1 MNDLMAKVSTLSVN
15 RIAIF
20 GFILT
25 ISYYFF
31 IYNNGDAILTDI
43 QNLQTQISEETSKKV
58 ETERVLKKE
67 EEMRADVASLAK
79 TYEAVKS
86 KIPIDFE
93 TSELRIIV
101 EQISAAT
108 DLKIAKLS
116 NSDPQAVNSPEGS
129 VNAEEANLVQ
139 KVAINYVFQGSF
151 SQLQNFMTQIAA
163 VEKVIKVAELKI
175 KAEDG
180 SNGPNKNLTV
190 EAVLIGYRQAAV
202 AAVKAPALPGQPS
215 PQTPANQEEMK

>member
-1 MNDLMAKVSTLSVN
+1 MNELMAKVSTLSVN

-25 ISYYFF
+25 MIYFF
-31 IYNNGDAILTDI
+31 TIYNNGDALVAEI
-43 QNLQTQISEETSKKV
+43 QGLQAQITEETAKKV

-101 EQISAAT
+101 EQVSAAT

-116 NSDPQAVNSPEGS
+116 NSDPQQVNSPEATQ
-129 VNAEEANLVQ
+129 NADEANLVQ

-151 SQLQNFMTQIAA
+151 AQLNNFMTQIGGM
-163 VEKVIKVAELKI
+163 EKIIKISELKI
-175 KAEDG
+175 KAENGTD
-180 SNGPNKNLTV
+180 GPNKNLTV
-190 EAVLIGYRQAAV
+190 EAVLEGYRQEEV
-202 AAVKAPALPGQPS
+202 AAAKTPALP
-215 PQTPANQEEMK
+215 

>member
-1 MNDLMAKVSTLSVN
+1 MAKVSTLSVN

-25 ISYYFF
+25 LVYYFT
-31 IYNNGDAILTDI
+31 IYNNGDTLVAEI
-43 QNLQTQISEETSKKV
+43 QGLQAQIADETAKKV

-101 EQISAAT
+101 EQVSAAT

-116 NSDPQAVNSPEGS
+116 NSDPQQVNSPEAS
-129 VNAEEANLVQ
+129 QSADEANLVQ

-151 SQLQNFMTQIAA
+151 AQLLNFMTQIGGM
-163 VEKVIKVAELKI
+163 EKVIKISELKI
-175 KAEDG
+175 KAENG
-180 SNGPNKNLTV
+180 SDGPNKNLTV
-190 EAVLIGYRQAAV
+190 EAVLVGYRQAAV
-202 AAVKAPALPGQPS
+202 AAAKTPALPNVAPK
-215 PQTPANQEEMK
+215 EEMK

>member
-1 MNDLMAKVSTLSVN
+1 MNELMAKVSTLSVN

-25 ISYYFF
+25 MIYFF
-31 IYNNGDAILTDI
+31 TMYNNGDALVAEI
-43 QNLQTQISEETSKKV
+43 QGLQAQITEETAKKV

-101 EQISAAT
+101 EQVSAAT

-116 NSDPQAVNSPEGS
+116 NSDPQQVNSPEATQ
-129 VNAEEANLVQ
+129 NADEANLVQ

-151 SQLQNFMTQIAA
+151 AQLNNFMTQIGNM
-163 VEKVIKVAELKI
+163 EKIIKISELKI
-175 KAEDG
+175 KAENGTD
-180 SNGPNKNLTV
+180 GPNKNLTV
-190 EAVLIGYRQAAV
+190 EAVLVGYRQAAV
-202 AAVKAPALPGQPS
+202 AAAKTPALPGAAPK
-215 PQTPANQEEMK
+215 EEMK

>member
-20 GFILT
+20 GALLT
-25 ISYYFF
+25 AFYYFTM
-31 IYNNGDAILTDI
+31 YNNGDFIVGEI
-43 QNLQTQISEETSKKV
+43 QGLQTQIAEETTKKV

-108 DLKIAKLS
+108 DLKITKLT
-116 NSDPQAVNSPEGS
+116 NSDPQQINGGDGS
-129 VNAEEANLVQ
+129 ENPEEANLVQ
-139 KVAINYVFQGSF
+139 KVAINYVFQGNF
-151 SQLQNFMTQIAA
+151 PQLQSFMTQIAGI
-163 VEKVIKVAELKI
+163 EKVIKVSELKI
-175 KAEDG
+175 KSEEGTD
-180 SNGPNKNLTV
+180 GPNKFLTV

-202 AAVKAPALPGQPS
+202 AAAKNPALPVPPAGA
-215 PQTPANQEEMK
+215 PANQEEMK

>member
-1 MNDLMAKVSTLSVN
+1 MNELMAKVSTLSVN

-25 ISYYFF
+25 MVYYFTM
-31 IYNNGDAILTDI
+31 YNNGDALVAEI
-43 QNLQTQISEETSKKV
+43 QGLQAQITEETTKKV

-101 EQISAAT
+101 EQVSAAT

-116 NSDPQAVNSPEGS
+116 NSDPQQVNSPEATQ
-129 VNAEEANLVQ
+129 NADEANLVQ

-151 SQLQNFMTQIAA
+151 AQLSNFMTQIGGM
-163 VEKVIKVAELKI
+163 EKVIKISELKI
-175 KAEDG
+175 KAENGAD
-180 SNGPNKNLTV
+180 GPNKNLTV
-190 EAVLIGYRQAAV
+190 EAVLVGYRQAAV
-202 AAVKAPALPGQPS
+202 AAAKTPALPGAAPK
-215 PQTPANQEEMK
+215 EEMK

>member
-1 MNDLMAKVSTLSVN
+1 MAKISTLSVN

-20 GFILT
+20 GLLLT
-25 ISYYFF
+25 MIYYFTM
-31 IYNNGDAILTDI
+31 YNNGDVLTGEI
-43 QNLQTQISEETSKKV
+43 QSLQAQITEETAKKV

-108 DLKIAKLS
+108 DVKIAKL
-116 NSDPQAVNSPEGS
+116 NNIDPQQADSPDAS
-129 VNAEEANLVQ
+129 VSIDEANLVQ
-139 KVAINYVFQGSF
+139 KVAINYVFQGTF
-151 SQLQNFMTQIAA
+151 PQFQAFMTQISA
-163 VEKVIKVAELKI
+163 VEKVIKVSNLKI
-175 KAEDG
+175 RADDG
-180 SNGPNKNLTV
+180 TDGPNKFLTIETMLV
-190 EAVLIGYRQAAV
+190 GYRQAAV
-202 AAVKAPALPGQPS
+202 AATKNPALPGHSQG
-215 PQTPANQEEMK
+215 EMKQ

>member
-1 MNDLMAKVSTLSVN
+1 MNELMAKVSTLSVN

-25 ISYYFF
+25 MIYFF
-31 IYNNGDAILTDI
+31 TMYNNGDALLAEI
-43 QNLQTQISEETSKKV
+43 QGLQAQITEETAKKV

-101 EQISAAT
+101 EQVSAAT

-116 NSDPQAVNSPEGS
+116 NSDPQQVNSPEATQ
-129 VNAEEANLVQ
+129 NADEANLVQ

-151 SQLQNFMTQIAA
+151 AQLNNFMTQIGSM
-163 VEKVIKVAELKI
+163 EKVIKISELKI
-175 KAEDG
+175 KAENGTD
-180 SNGPNKNLTV
+180 GPNKNLTV
-190 EAVLIGYRQAAV
+190 EAVLVGYRQAAV
-202 AAVKAPALPGQPS
+202 AAAKTPALPGAAPK
-215 PQTPANQEEMK
+215 EEMK

>member
-20 GFILT
+20 GMLLT
-25 ISYYFF
+25 MFYYFTA
-31 IYNNGDAILTDI
+31 YNNGDGLLAEIASLN
-43 QNLQTQISEETSKKV
+43 QQISEETTKKV

-108 DLKIAKLS
+108 DLKIIKLS
-116 NSDPQAVNSPEGS
+116 NSDMQQVNRPEAS
-129 VNAEEANLVQ
+129 ENAEEANLVQ
-139 KVAINYVFQGSF
+139 KVAINYVFQGNF
-151 SQLQNFMTQIAA
+151 AQIQTFMTQIAS
-163 VEKVIKVAELKI
+163 VEKVIKVSELKI
-175 KAEDG
+175 KSEDG
-180 SNGPNKNLTV
+180 QNGPNKNLTV
-190 EAVLIGYRQAAV
+190 EAVLVGYRQAAV
-202 AAVKAPALPGQPS
+202 AAAK
-215 PQTPANQEEMK
+215 TPAIPVPPKEGVK

>member
-1 MNDLMAKVSTLSVN
+1 MNELMAKVSTLSVN

-25 ISYYFF
+25 MIYFF
-31 IYNNGDAILTDI
+31 TIYNNGDALVAEI
-43 QNLQTQISEETSKKV
+43 QGLQAQITEETAKKV

-101 EQISAAT
+101 EQVSAAT

-116 NSDPQAVNSPEGS
+116 NSDPQQVNSPEATQ
-129 VNAEEANLVQ
+129 NADEANLVQ

-151 SQLQNFMTQIAA
+151 AQLNNFMTQIGGM
-163 VEKVIKVAELKI
+163 EKIIKISELKI
-175 KAEDG
+175 KAESGTD
-180 SNGPNKNLTV
+180 GPNKNLTV
-190 EAVLIGYRQAAV
+190 EAVLVGYRQAAV
-202 AAVKAPALPGQPS
+202 AAAKTPALPGAAPK
-215 PQTPANQEEMK
+215 EEMK

>member
-1 MNDLMAKVSTLSVN
+1 MQRLRERKVNDLMAKVSTLSVN

-20 GFILT
+20 GMLLT
-25 ISYYFF
+25 MFYYFM
-31 IYNNGDAILTDI
+31 IYNNGDTILAEI
-43 QNLQTQISEETSKKV
+43 QGITNQITEETAKKV

-67 EEMRADVASLAK
+67 EEMRNDVASLAK

-108 DLKIAKLS
+108 DFKITKLT
-116 NSDPQAVNSPEGS
+116 NSDPQLVNSTEGS
-129 VNAEEANLVQ
+129 ENAEEANLVQ
-139 KVAINYVFQGSF
+139 KVAINYIFQGNYA
-151 SQLQNFMTQIAA
+151 QIQTFMTQIAA

-175 KAEDG
+175 KADDG
-180 SNGPNKNLTV
+180 ANGPNKNLTV
-190 EAVLIGYRQAAV
+190 EAVLVGYRQAAV
-202 AAVKAPALPGQPS
+202 ASVK
-215 PQTPANQEEMK
+215 TPAIPGSGVK

>member
-1 MNDLMAKVSTLSVN
+1 MNELMAKVSTLSVN

-25 ISYYFF
+25 IVYFF
-31 IYNNGDAILTDI
+31 TMYNNGDALLAEI
-43 QNLQTQISEETSKKV
+43 QGLQAQITEETAKKV

-101 EQISAAT
+101 EQVSAAT

-116 NSDPQAVNSPEGS
+116 NSDPQQVNSPEATQ
-129 VNAEEANLVQ
+129 NADEANLVQ

-151 SQLQNFMTQIAA
+151 AQLNNFMTQIGSM
-163 VEKVIKVAELKI
+163 EKVIKISELKI
-175 KAEDG
+175 KAENGTD
-180 SNGPNKNLTV
+180 GPNKNLTV
-190 EAVLIGYRQAAV
+190 EAVLVGYRQAAV
-202 AAVKAPALPGQPS
+202 AAAKTPALPGAAPK
-215 PQTPANQEEMK
+215 EEMK

>member
-1 MNDLMAKVSTLSVN
+1 MNDLMAKISTLSVN

-25 ISYYFF
+25 ISYYFMM
-31 IYNNGDAILTDI
+31 YNNGNALMAEITAV
-43 QNLQTQISEETSKKV
+43 QAQITEETSKKV

-101 EQISAAT
+101 EQISGAT
-108 DLKIAKLS
+108 DFKIAKLS
-116 NSDPQAVNSPEGS
+116 NSDPQQLNTPETGAS
-129 VNAEEANLVQ
+129 AEEANLVQ
-139 KVAINYVFQGSF
+139 KVAIHYVFQGSF
-151 SQLQNFMTQIAA
+151 QQLLTFMTQIAA
-163 VEKVIKVAELKI
+163 VEKVIKVSELKV

-180 SNGPNKNLTV
+180 ANGPNKNLTV
-190 EAVLIGYRQAAV
+190 EATLVGYRQAAV
-202 AAVKAPALPGQPS
+202 AAVKTPALPGQP
-215 PQTPANQEEMK
+215 PQGEMK

>member
-1 MNDLMAKVSTLSVN
+1 MAKVSGLSIN

-20 GFILT
+20 GFIVT
-25 ISYYFF
+25 MIYYFTM
-31 IYNNGDAILTDI
+31 YNNGDALIMET
-43 QNLQTQISEETSKKV
+43 QGLQAQIADETTKKA
-58 ETERVLKKE
+58 ETERILKKE

-116 NSDPQAVNSPEGS
+116 NSDPQQVNSADAS
-129 VNAEEANLVQ
+129 QNTEEANLVQ
-139 KVAINYVFQGSF
+139 KVAINYVFQGNF
-151 SQLQNFMTQIAA
+151 PQLQNFMSQIGSM
-163 VEKVIKVAELKI
+163 EKVIKVSELKI
-175 KAEDG
+175 RAENG
-180 SNGPNKNLTV
+180 ANGPNKNLTV
-190 EAVLIGYRQAAV
+190 EAVLVGYRQAAV
-202 AAVKAPALPGQPS
+202 AAVKTPALPGSAPK
-215 PQTPANQEEMK
+215 EEMK

>member
-1 MNDLMAKVSTLSVN
+1 MNEMMAKISTLSVN

-25 ISYYFF
+25 ISYYFTA
-31 IYNNGDAILTDI
+31 YNNGDTILAEI
-43 QNLQTQISEETSKKV
+43 QGLQAQITEETAKKV

-101 EQISAAT
+101 EQIGAAT
-108 DLKIAKLS
+108 DLKIVKLT
-116 NSDPQAVNSPEGS
+116 NTDPQQMNGPDTNE
-129 VNAEEANLVQ
+129 NPEEANLVQ
-139 KVAINYVFQGSF
+139 KVAINYTFQGNF
-151 SQLQNFMTQIAA
+151 FQLQTFMTQIAS
-163 VEKVIKVAELKI
+163 VEKVIKVSELKI

-180 SNGPNKNLTV
+180 QNGPNKFLTV

-202 AAVKAPALPGQPS
+202 AAVKAPALPNQPET
-215 PQTPANQEEMK
+215 PPANPEEMK

>member
-1 MNDLMAKVSTLSVN
+1 MNELMAKVSTLSVN

-25 ISYYFF
+25 MIYFF
-31 IYNNGDAILTDI
+31 TIYNNGDALVAEI
-43 QNLQTQISEETSKKV
+43 QGLQAQITEETAKKV

-101 EQISAAT
+101 EQVSAAT

-116 NSDPQAVNSPEGS
+116 NSDPQQVNSPEATQ
-129 VNAEEANLVQ
+129 NADEANLVQ

-151 SQLQNFMTQIAA
+151 AQLNNFMTQIGGM
-163 VEKVIKVAELKI
+163 EKIIKISELKI
-175 KAEDG
+175 KAENGTD
-180 SNGPNKNLTV
+180 GPNKNLTV
-190 EAVLIGYRQAAV
+190 EAVLVGYRQAAV
-202 AAVKAPALPGQPS
+202 AAAKTPALPGAAPK
-215 PQTPANQEEMK
+215 EEMK

>member
-1 MNDLMAKVSTLSVN
+1 MNELMAKISTLSVN

-20 GFILT
+20 GLLLT
-25 ISYYFF
+25 MVYYFTM
-31 IYNNGDAILTDI
+31 YNNGDILMGEI
-43 QNLQTQISEETSKKV
+43 QSLQTQIAEETTKKV

-108 DLKIAKLS
+108 DLKIAKL
-116 NSDPQAVNSPEGS
+116 NNADPQFIDGPEAS
-129 VNAEEANLVQ
+129 VSTEEANLVQ
-139 KVAINYVFQGSF
+139 KVAINYVFQGTFPQFQAFLAQVS
-151 SQLQNFMTQIAA
+151 A
-163 VEKVIKVAELKI
+163 VEKVIKVSNLKI
-175 KAEDG
+175 RAEDG
-180 SNGPNKNLTV
+180 TEGPNKFLTI
-190 EAVLIGYRQAAV
+190 EAMLVGYRQAAV
-202 AAVKAPALPGQPS
+202 AATKAPALPGQP
-215 PQTPANQEEMK
+215 QGEMK

>member
-1 MNDLMAKVSTLSVN
+1 MNELMAKVSTLSVN

-25 ISYYFF
+25 MLYFF
-31 IYNNGDAILTDI
+31 TIYNNGDALVAEI
-43 QNLQTQISEETSKKV
+43 QGLQAQITEETAKKV

-101 EQISAAT
+101 EQVSAAT

-116 NSDPQAVNSPEGS
+116 NSDPQQVNSPEATQ
-129 VNAEEANLVQ
+129 NADEANLVQ

-151 SQLQNFMTQIAA
+151 AQLNNFMTQIGGM
-163 VEKVIKVAELKI
+163 EKIIKISELKI
-175 KAEDG
+175 KAENGTD
-180 SNGPNKNLTV
+180 GPNKNLTV
-190 EAVLIGYRQAAV
+190 EAVLVGYRQAAV
-202 AAVKAPALPGQPS
+202 AAAKTPALPGAAPK
-215 PQTPANQEEMK
+215 EEMK

>member
-1 MNDLMAKVSTLSVN
+1 MNELMAKVSTLSVN

-25 ISYYFF
+25 MIYFF
-31 IYNNGDAILTDI
+31 TIYNNGDALVAEI
-43 QNLQTQISEETSKKV
+43 QGLQAQIAEETAKKV

-101 EQISAAT
+101 EQVSAAT

-116 NSDPQAVNSPEGS
+116 NSDPQQVNSPEATQS
-129 VNAEEANLVQ
+129 PDEANLVQ

-151 SQLQNFMTQIAA
+151 AQLNNFMTQIGGM
-163 VEKVIKVAELKI
+163 EKIIKISELKI
-175 KAEDG
+175 RAENGTD
-180 SNGPNKNLTV
+180 GPNKNLMI
-190 EAVLIGYRQAAV
+190 EAVLVGYRQAAV
-202 AAVKAPALPGQPS
+202 AAAKTPALPGAAPK
-215 PQTPANQEEMK
+215 EEMK

>member
-1 MNDLMAKVSTLSVN
+1 MNELMAKVSTLSVN

-25 ISYYFF
+25 MIYYFT
-31 IYNNGDAILTDI
+31 IYNNGDALVAEI
-43 QNLQTQISEETSKKV
+43 QGIQAQITEETAKKV

-101 EQISAAT
+101 EQVSAAT

-116 NSDPQAVNSPEGS
+116 NSDPQQVNSPDATQS
-129 VNAEEANLVQ
+129 PDEANLVQ

-151 SQLQNFMTQIAA
+151 VQLNNFMTQIGGM
-163 VEKVIKVAELKI
+163 EKIIKISELKI
-175 KAEDG
+175 KAENGTD
-180 SNGPNKNLTV
+180 GPNKNLTV
-190 EAVLIGYRQAAV
+190 EAVLVGYRQAAV
-202 AAVKAPALPGQPS
+202 AAAKTPALPGAAPK
-215 PQTPANQEEMK
+215 EEMK

>member
-20 GFILT
+20 GMLLT
-25 ISYYFF
+25 MFYYFM
-31 IYNNGDAILTDI
+31 IYNNGDLILAEI
-43 QNLQTQISEETSKKV
+43 QGINAQIAEETNKKV

-67 EEMRADVASLAK
+67 EEMRNDVASLAK

-108 DLKIAKLS
+108 ELRITKLS
-116 NSDPQAVNSPEGS
+116 NSDLQLVNGGANAES
-129 VNAEEANLVQ
+129 AEEANLVQ
-139 KVAINYVFQGSF
+139 KVAINYIFQGNYA
-151 SQLQNFMTQIAA
+151 QIQTFMTQIAG
-163 VEKVIKVAELKI
+163 VEKVIKVSELKI
-175 KAEDG
+175 RSEDG
-180 SNGPNKNLTV
+180 QNGPNKNLTV
-190 EAVLIGYRQAAV
+190 EAVLVGYRQAAV
-202 AAVKAPALPGQPS
+202 ASVKTPVIPGS
-215 PQTPANQEEMK
+215 GVK

>member
-1 MNDLMAKVSTLSVN
+1 MNELMAKVSTLSVN

-25 ISYYFF
+25 MVYFF
-31 IYNNGDAILTDI
+31 TMYNNGDALLAEI
-43 QNLQTQISEETSKKV
+43 QGLQAQITEETAKKV

-101 EQISAAT
+101 EQVSAAT

-116 NSDPQAVNSPEGS
+116 NSDPQQINSPEATQ
-129 VNAEEANLVQ
+129 NAEEANLVQ

-151 SQLQNFMTQIAA
+151 AQLNNFMTQIGGM
-163 VEKVIKVAELKI
+163 EKIIKISELKI
-175 KAEDG
+175 KAENGTD
-180 SNGPNKNLTV
+180 GPNKNLTV

-202 AAVKAPALPGQPS
+202 AAAKTPALPGAAPK
-215 PQTPANQEEMK
+215 EEMK